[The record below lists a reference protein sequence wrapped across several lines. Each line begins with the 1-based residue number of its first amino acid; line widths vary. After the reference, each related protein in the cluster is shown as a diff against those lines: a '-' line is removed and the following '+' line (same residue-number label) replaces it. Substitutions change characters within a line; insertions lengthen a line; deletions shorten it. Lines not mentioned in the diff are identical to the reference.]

1 MSRSASS
8 GFIIA
13 AAVILVVWGVIY
25 CIAALYMEAA
35 PGETGLDLIRLESI
49 SKGILITWAGLILF
63 HLPALIRRG
72 EYQAIRILSFSS
84 FFLVLLALWHLHGF
98 GRQGILIQAT
108 FVVLGLCF
116 LLTLL
121 ALTQIRRRLHLPR
134 L

>member
-8 GFIIA
+8 GFIVV
-13 AAVILVVWGVIY
+13 AAVILVSWGVFY
-25 CIAALYMEAA
+25 CVTALRMEAA
-35 PGETGLDLIRLESI
+35 PEEAGLELVRMESI

-84 FFLVLLALWHLHGF
+84 FFLALLALWHLHGF

-108 FVVLGLCF
+108 SVVLGLSF
-116 LLTLL
+116 LLTLI

-134 L
+134 I